1 MVGVVVGTANEPIS
15 PISPTDPTAP
25 MPLTRPPPAMLNN
38 RSDPIPFA
46 SSMAPTTTFTLQTSG
61 VFSPKIKCT
70 SDIRGLS
77 YTFQSRSDPPTRN
90 MTLKDASGSQVCKV
104 KNKGEHLLDLNL
116 TTESKDINVQFR
128 DMVAFKKAVEKNSR
142 QLSSGGRMPQHHHHH
157 HHHHQQQQYHV
168 THTSLDEDDDR
179 TERMIPEP
187 MGRNG
192 TCWAFEFEGKIYQW
206 TAGGGHG
213 IHAPPGLDILVCHST
228 SSCPPTRIA
237 KVQNHTGSADRLTIY
252 NGPTA
257 SATDKTGLQILL
269 LTSVLSLLEIMNDA
283 SPDLVDFD

>member
-1 MVGVVVGTANEPIS
+1 MDSPNEEYDHS
-15 PISPTDPTAP
+15 SPTSPASP
-25 MPLTRPPPAMLNN
+25 SHQMPLPRPVPAMLNN
-38 RSDPIPFA
+38 RSDPVPFA

-70 SDIRGLS
+70 SDIKGVS

-90 MTLKDASGSQVCKV
+90 MTLKDANGTQVCKV
-104 KNKGEHLLDLNL
+104 RNKGEHLLDLNL

-128 DMVAFKKAVEKNSR
+128 DMVAFKKAVEKNAR
-142 QLSSGGRMPQHHHHH
+142 QMGGRM
-157 HHHHQQQQYHV
+157 V
-168 THTSLDEDDDR
+168 HTSLDEDDDR
-179 TERMIPEP
+179 SDRMISD
-187 MGRNG
+187 MVGRNG

-257 SATDKTGLQILL
+257 GATDKTGLQILL

-283 SPDLVDFD
+283 SSELVDFD

>member
-1 MVGVVVGTANEPIS
+1 MVGVVVYTANEPEPEPE
-15 PISPTDPTAP
+15 PISPSDLPSS

-70 SDIRGLS
+70 SDIKGLS

-104 KNKGEHLLDLNL
+104 RNKGEHLLDLNL
-116 TTESKDINVQFR
+116 TTESKDMNVQFR
-128 DMVAFKKAVEKNSR
+128 DMVAFKKAVEKNAR
-142 QLSSGGRMPQHHHHH
+142 QLGGIGGGMGRMPHHHNQHI
-157 HHHHQQQQYHV
+157 
-168 THTSLDEDDDR
+168 THTSLDEDDDQHN
-179 TERMIPEP
+179 RMMPEIS
-187 MGRNG
+187 MGRHG

-228 SSCPPTRIA
+228 SSNPPTRIA

-257 SATDKTGLQILL
+257 NVADKTGLQILL

-283 SPDLVDFD
+283 SPELVDFD